1 MVSLITAQRDGGMML
16 ERLKRSLEESPVVNI
31 GDYEYFVNPITDG
44 IPRMDPNVLQEVVDR
59 ILEVGDFDCDL
70 IVAPEAM
77 GIPLAVPL
85 SLRTGIPYNV
95 VRKRRYGLPGEVS
108 LQQTTG
114 YSRTDMFINGISEG
128 DRVVIVDDVIST
140 GGTIAA
146 IGKALQGMGVRI
158 VDIIVVV
165 EKGDRR
171 PSLERELGVA
181 IKTLVK
187 VEVRQG
193 RTMVVT

>member
-1 MVSLITAQRDGGMML
+1 MAS
-16 ERLKRSLEESPVVNI
+16 
-31 GDYEYFVNPITDG
+31 
-44 IPRMDPNVLQEVVDR
+44 
-59 ILEVGDFDCDL
+59 
-70 IVAPEAM
+70 
-77 GIPLAVPL
+77 
-85 SLRTGIPYNV
+85 
-95 VRKRRYGLPGEVS
+95 RK
-108 LQQTTG
+108 
-114 YSRTDMFINGISEG
+114 G

-146 IGKALQGMGVRI
+146 IVKALQGMGALI

-171 PSLERELGVA
+171 PALERELGVT

-193 RTMVVT
+193 RTRVVT

>member
-1 MVSLITAQRDGGMML
+1 MSML
-16 ERLKRSLEESPVVNI
+16 ERLKRSLEESPIVVI

-44 IPRMDPNVLQEVVDR
+44 IPRMDPMVLQDVVDR

-108 LQQTTG
+108 LQKTTG

-140 GGTIAA
+140 GGTMAA
-146 IGKALQGMGVRI
+146 IVKALQGMGVHI

-171 PSLERELGVA
+171 PALERELGVA

-193 RTMVVT
+193 RTRVVT

>member
-1 MVSLITAQRDGGMML
+1 ML
-16 ERLKRSLEESPVVNI
+16 ERLKVSLEECPVVRM
-31 GDYEYFVNPITDG
+31 GDYEYFVHPITDG
-44 IPRMDPNVLQEVVDR
+44 IPRMDPNLLQEVVDR

-70 IVAPEAM
+70 IMTPEAM

-146 IGKALQGMGVRI
+146 IVKALQGMGVQI

-165 EKGDRR
+165 EKGDRKA
-171 PSLERELGVA
+171 SLERELGIK

-187 VEVRQG
+187 VEMHEGRVRI
-193 RTMVVT
+193 VT